1 MVPKQKKAPDTAI
14 RGRPIRGRL
23 KALTRLAGVAAGPR
37 DPVFT
42 LYRTLLAYGAVA
54 ILILLAGAAE
64 FIYFEPFG
72 KPAGVTVH
80 IAGVYRY
87 DPTTHKTFGPDRLQP
102 SSTGQGFRIR
112 SLSRPSGTTLS
123 RM

>member
-54 ILILLAGAAE
+54 ILISPPAGQRFTYSGPFARRPGARVHLAACIGAA
-64 FIYFEPFG
+64 PRRDR
-72 KPAGVTVH
+72 P
-80 IAGVYRY
+80 
-87 DPTTHKTFGPDRLQP
+87 PGPHHR
-102 SSTGQGFRIR
+102 
-112 SLSRPSGTTLS
+112 
-123 RM
+123 